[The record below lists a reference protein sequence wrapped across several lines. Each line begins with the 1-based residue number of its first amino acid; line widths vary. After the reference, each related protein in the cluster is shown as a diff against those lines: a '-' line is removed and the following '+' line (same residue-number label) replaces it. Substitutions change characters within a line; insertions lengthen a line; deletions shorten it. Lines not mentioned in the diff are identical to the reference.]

1 MRVRGFVRAQRVA
14 EALSEKAVRI
24 RALVRDLDF
33 LGRWSVLRLRLKLQL
48 LEEACQVDDFLV
60 LLFKLAFQFVD
71 DHLVFGLL
79 QLDHLLML
87 PLRVQQLLLK
97 FQLFGIKLLLLLN
110 KLLLELLG
118 EFEQVDIVRV

>member
-33 LGRWSVLRLRLKLQL
+33 LGRWSVLRLCLKLQL

-71 DHLVFGLL
+71 DHLVFSLL